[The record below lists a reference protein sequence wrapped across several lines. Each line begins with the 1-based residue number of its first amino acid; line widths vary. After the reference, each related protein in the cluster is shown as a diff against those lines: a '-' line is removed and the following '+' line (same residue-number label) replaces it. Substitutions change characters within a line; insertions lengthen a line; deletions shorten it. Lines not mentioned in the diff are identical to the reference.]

1 MENLSF
7 TQWLKNKSLIEM
19 STLGTEFVDERQI
32 DAAYDKA
39 KLSVKLVQL
48 YQKMTNQKILNN
60 ISTIATLQQTAYGL
74 YNSGENKKVIGP
86 NIANK
91 IRMKFGQDIISQNK
105 INNIPSVVIK
115 QYFPEIQP
123 HEIQPSDV
131 IRVNV
136 QKIIAQF
143 GDSLEAVLEIAS
155 TIVHEATHEIER
167 ETTGKTSEIGP
178 QAAEKK
184 FINWF
189 QTNKNLILQRIPEL
203 KVFG

>member
-48 YQKMTNQKILNN
+48 YQKMTNQRILNN

-86 NIANK
+86 SVANK

-136 QKIIAQF
+136 QKIISQF

-167 ETTGKTSEIGP
+167 ETTGKTSEVGP

-189 QTNKNLILQRIPEL
+189 QTNKNLVLQRIPEL